1 MASDDVPLAS
11 HTKERR
17 PLLYKLCVSMA
28 EAEMNEALSAQ
39 FFHFPWKMVA
49 SDCLQGIEVAS
60 AAAAAVS
67 LKNEQK
73 DGQTES
79 EGRRRFLLSFCLL
92 L

>member
-1 MASDDVPLAS
+1 MMSPWPVTLKSDIRCY
-11 HTKERR
+11 T
-17 PLLYKLCVSMA
+17 SMA

-60 AAAAAVS
+60 AAAAVS

>member
-60 AAAAAVS
+60 AAARGG
-67 LKNEQK
+67 LTKE
-73 DGQTES
+73 
-79 EGRRRFLLSFCLL
+79 
-92 L
+92 